1 MEEGVGMSG
10 GVGTSSWRR
19 GRGEKVWDMEGDKDW
34 TVVVVYAFNP
44 STREAEAGGFLS
56 SRPAWSTK
64 WVSEQPGLY
73 RETLSWKKKNPKQKQ
88 KQNKTRQ
95 KKKNLEIL
103 KLSAKSILIFFF
115 VLQLVLKVPEGEG
128 NIPKEVN
135 PYNCDKNDINLL
147 RSLDTLK

>member
-1 MEEGVGMSG
+1 LEG
-10 GVGTSSWRR
+10 R
-19 GRGEKVWDMEGDKDW
+19 GRQISELKASLLYKVSSHFQNSQGYTEK
-34 TVVVVYAFNP
+34 P
-44 STREAEAGGFLS
+44 FL
-56 SRPAWSTK
+56 
-64 WVSEQPGLY
+64 E
-73 RETLSWKKKNPKQKQ
+73 KKNPKQKQ

-103 KLSAKSILIFFF
+103 KLSAKYILIFF

-128 NIPKEVN
+128 NIPKEFN